1 VTGCRLHL
9 KSALSFRLAP
19 FQRAPEAI
27 TIDQAVNIEDLPEM
41 AKRPLPK
48 IATHNRDAA
57 ISSQP

>member
-1 VTGCRLHL
+1 
-9 KSALSFRLAP
+9 LAP

-27 TIDQAVNIEDLPEM
+27 RIDQAVNIEDLPEM
-41 AKRPLPK
+41 AKRPMPK